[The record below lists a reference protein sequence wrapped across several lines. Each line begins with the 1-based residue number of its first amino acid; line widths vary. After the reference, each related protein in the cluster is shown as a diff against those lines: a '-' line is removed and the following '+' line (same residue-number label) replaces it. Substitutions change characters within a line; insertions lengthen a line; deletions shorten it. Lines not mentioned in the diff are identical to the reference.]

1 MMTTT
6 FLPSDKTGDIV
17 TRFPQSSTLF
27 KKHRIDFCCGGNRPI
42 GEVAKEK
49 GLDVEAFL
57 SQVNHLYQQ
66 HADSKQSDQD
76 WSKASEQ
83 EIIDTIVNRY
93 HAYLMQHLPEI
104 SQYVTKVARV
114 HGSQREELV
123 KLHEVFYRFK
133 LEMEQHA
140 LKEEQQI
147 FPLILQYVQNPAP
160 ELLQKVKDGI
170 QELEGEHVGAGNLL
184 EVMRRLTHDY
194 ELPAEACMTYQ
205 LTFKKLMELE
215 EDTFMHIHLE
225 NNILFPRI
233 LNQ

>member
-1 MMTTT
+1 MMTT

-66 HADSKQSDQD
+66 QADTKQSDQD

-83 EIIDTIVNRY
+83 EIINTIVNRY

-123 KLHEVFYRFK
+123 KLHEVFHQFK

-160 ELLQKVKDGI
+160 ELLQNVKDGI
-170 QELEGEHVGAGNLL
+170 QELESEHVGAGNLL
-184 EVMRRLTHDY
+184 EVMRQLTHDY